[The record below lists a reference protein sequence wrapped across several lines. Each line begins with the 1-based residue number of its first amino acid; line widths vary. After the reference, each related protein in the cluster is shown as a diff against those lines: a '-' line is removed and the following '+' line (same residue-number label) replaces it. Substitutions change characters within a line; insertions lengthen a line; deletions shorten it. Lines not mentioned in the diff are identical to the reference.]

1 MHKRQ
6 PETQNRVV
14 AACRQ
19 KLSSFQAADPFQAA
33 DWFAKRVAVFRLP
46 LPIFCPRRRFA
57 AYHEQGQ
64 APAPRAASTIRAQG
78 SLKTPF
84 PISGCLNPS
93 IKTSN
98 HLHPKLRQRPHQ
110 PKNRQPNQRIRVR
123 AHHPLQ
129 QRRPQALAFCRP
141 RAKNRIRLTRQ
152 IPPNLPRRQCPH
164 PHHRLIHMRFK
175 AA

>member
-57 AYHEQGQ
+57 AYHEPGEG
-64 APAPRAASTIRAQG
+64 PCP
-78 SLKTPF
+78 
-84 PISGCLNPS
+84 
-93 IKTSN
+93 
-98 HLHPKLRQRPHQ
+98 
-110 PKNRQPNQRIRVR
+110 
-123 AHHPLQ
+123 
-129 QRRPQALAFCRP
+129 
-141 RAKNRIRLTRQ
+141 
-152 IPPNLPRRQCPH
+152 PPNLH
-164 PHHRLIHMRFK
+164 PFLHRFRLPYRVRPK
-175 AA
+175 GSLRSEAELRS